1 MVDRLYIDKALAE
14 QRIQRSS
21 ITEEL
26 AVTAGRYMNV
36 SKVVVGKVYISF
48 DGGYQVDV
56 TVLDVQSG
64 LQVASEG
71 TTVTPGNYR
80 QSIQQLA
87 QRLAGK
93 IAIKP
98 GQTVAP
104 TKPTTNNT
112 TTTTPRTAGCRI
124 ATTTHPVTA
133 TTTTGSVLSCSRSLA
148 EGNRVALLNRFLSG
162 FGNFAEQKECL
173 FMVPQQ
179 LVLVRLILP
188 EYSGCFSFLFV
199 LAPIRQNRQN
209 FAILAHFCK
218 KNFAIL
224 AHFYEK
230 DFAERKKGC
239 TIIMN

>member
-14 QRIQRSS
+14 QRIQRSR
-21 ITEEL
+21 ITEDL
-26 AVTAGRYMNV
+26 AVSAGKYMNV

-93 IAIKP
+93 IAIKQ
-98 GQTVAP
+98 GQTV
-104 TKPTTNNT
+104 TPTTNNT

-199 LAPIRQNRQN
+199 LTPIRQNRQN
-209 FAILAHFCK
+209 FAILAHF
-218 KNFAIL
+218 
-224 AHFYEK
+224 
-230 DFAERKKGC
+230 R
-239 TIIMN
+239 